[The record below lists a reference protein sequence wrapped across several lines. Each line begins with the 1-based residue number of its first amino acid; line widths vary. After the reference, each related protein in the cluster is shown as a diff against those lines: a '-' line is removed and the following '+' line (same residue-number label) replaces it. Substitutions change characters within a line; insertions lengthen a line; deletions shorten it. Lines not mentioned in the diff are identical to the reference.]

1 VPDNRFACPPQFF
14 LKAQSK
20 AHIYFETLGSIIC
33 QIVADRY
40 VRHLYAIRCMRA
52 DKQATTFMGQGGL
65 GLAYQQLLKL
75 SWKD

>member
-1 VPDNRFACPPQFF
+1 
-14 LKAQSK
+14 
-20 AHIYFETLGSIIC
+20 
-33 QIVADRY
+33 
-40 VRHLYAIRCMRA
+40 MRA